1 MYKKKSN
8 FNFWTTLFS
17 KTCPIFDELVLFRT
31 HYLWNSTTELIL
43 TLRLFLEVHITGHLS
58 HLKSLVFSLCER
70 ACRFDFWQSTFC
82 WWDFSP
88 FSPRNDF
95 WHREQLKWVAAN
107 GCAAIMCSLRAF
119 FVSNKAPHFSQ
130 DILFSSLS
138 E

>member
-1 MYKKKSN
+1 MTRYSEKMMISYSCIRG
-8 FNFWTTLFS
+8 WCPTCS
-17 KTCPIFDELVLFRT
+17 KNLEW
-31 HYLWNSTTELIL
+31 YL
-43 TLRLFLEVHITGHLS
+43 TLRLFLDVHIIGHLS

-88 FSPRNDF
+88 FSPRKDF

-107 GCAAIMCSLRAF
+107 GCAAIICSLRAF

-138 E
+138 EYGQLAFMSLKVS